1 MKNIKK
7 RTTIS
12 DIAAH
17 LGIHKTTVSRALK
30 DSSSISKAL
39 SLKIKKAAKD
49 LNYIPNRAAQSLSI
63 QNNKTIAL
71 LLPSF
76 GNNVFNDVVSGVKA
90 VADELGYAL
99 MIGDAT
105 YSELGE

>member
-30 DSSSISKAL
+30 VVF
-39 SLKIKKAAKD
+39 LKR
-49 LNYIPNRAAQSLSI
+49 YR
-63 QNNKTIAL
+63 
-71 LLPSF
+71 
-76 GNNVFNDVVSGVKA
+76 
-90 VADELGYAL
+90 
-99 MIGDAT
+99 
-105 YSELGE
+105 